1 MNNKNKQSFNKN
13 QDYSQISAKDKL
25 DLISCGY
32 IRKYFATRNRNPN
45 DIACVIVKFL
55 FNDWKFDYF
64 RHSCDHYKKSS
75 VHGIY
80 NNGKTARCD
89 CDVGPFGA
97 CHSLYRV
104 SHGMKP
110 NSGIY
115 DIRMKVDEINSDNCW
130 SAIGI
135 TTATYD
141 YGCSPLGTLN
151 CWSYKDDCI
160 GWSSFDYDKKD
171 WCYTAPYSNMKNGLL
186 VGSSSYGEKVQDNIF
201 IQSKFVY
208 QSNNKFYK
216 DGLPYIKNGD
226 TIIMKYDSNN
236 NILSFYKLN
245 DNKLNAQISNLPK
258 DKILYW
264 FVGRYSQQLSVT
276 IL

>member
-1 MNNKNKQSFNKN
+1 MNNKNKQSCNKN
-13 QDYSQISAKDKL
+13 KDYFQISVKNKL

-32 IRKYFATRNRNPN
+32 IRKYFSTRNINPN
-45 DIACVIVKFL
+45 DIGCVIVKFL

-64 RHSCDHYKKSS
+64 RHSCEYYEKSS

-89 CDVGPFGA
+89 CHAILLDA

-104 SHGMKP
+104 SHGMEP

-115 DIRMKVDEINSDNCW
+115 EIRMKIDEINNDNLW

-135 TTATYD
+135 TTASYD
-141 YGCSPLGTLN
+141 YGCSPVGTLD
-151 CWSYKDDCI
+151 CWGYKNDCI
-160 GWSSFDYDKKD
+160 GWSSFDHDKND
-171 WCYTAPYSNMKNGLL
+171 CNTRPFSNMKNGLL
-186 VGSSSYGEKVQDNIF
+186 IGYGHKVQDNIF
-201 IQSKFVY
+201 IKSKFVY

-258 DKILYW
+258 DKIFYW

-276 IL
+276 IV